1 MNENEIYEVEETN
14 DEVEETT
21 ETGSSS
27 SFGSA
32 MILGMAL
39 AAIGMFC
46 GKKLYEIYKAHKM
59 EQDMVNLDK
68 SMAETAD
75 LIIDSDEAN
84 DEV

>member
-1 MNENEIYEVEETN
+1 MNENEIYEVEETD

-21 ETGSSS
+21 ETGSN
-27 SFGSA
+27 GNGGA
-32 MILGMAL
+32 MLLGAAL
-39 AAIGMFC
+39 AAIILIG

>member
-21 ETGSSS
+21 ETGSS

-46 GKKLYEIYKAHKM
+46 GKKLYEIYKAKKM
-59 EQDMVNLDK
+59 ERDMVILDK

-75 LIIDSDEAN
+75 LISDSDEAD

>member
-21 ETGSSS
+21 ETGSN
-27 SFGSA
+27 GGA
-32 MILGMAL
+32 MLLGAAL
-39 AAIGMFC
+39 AAIILIG
-46 GKKLYEIYKAHKM
+46 GKKLYEIYKAKKM
-59 EQDMVNLDK
+59 ERDMVILDK

-75 LIIDSDEAN
+75 LISDSDEAD

>member
-1 MNENEIYEVEETN
+1 MNENEIYEVEETD
-14 DEVEETT
+14 DEIEETT
-21 ETGSSS
+21 ETGSN
-27 SFGSA
+27 GNGGA
-32 MILGMAL
+32 MLLGAAL
-39 AAIGMFC
+39 AAIILIG